1 MAASAGS
8 GRRTHET
15 GAGGKS
21 LVGTVKVFIA
31 EALGETGDV
40 TAGLEEIDQ
49 AFAAMEEIGEAI
61 TKAEAHR
68 IKGKLLLMRS
78 EANAGE
84 AESCFRKAIE
94 IAQKA
99 RPASP
104 AARQDRPISPNTGA
118 KRHVASQVRLGSP
131 MEPIHGS
138 IL

>member
-1 MAASAGS
+1 M
-8 GRRTHET
+8 
-15 GAGGKS
+15 
-21 LVGTVKVFIA
+21 VGTFKVFIA

-94 IAQKA
+94 IAQSQQAKGWELRAAMSLAHLWQSQGKKEKA
-99 RPASP
+99 RL
-104 AARQDRPISPNTGA
+104 D
-118 KRHVASQVRLGSP
+118 V
-131 MEPIHGS
+131 
-138 IL
+138 